1 MRILMLGQKRIPSRE
16 GGIDVVVENLA
27 TRMVDLG
34 HDVTLYVRRKK
45 GYKPSNYYNGCKIKK
60 IFTINKKST
69 DAIVFSFFA
78 TIKALFSKNDVIHFH
93 AEGNCFFLW
102 MTKFSKKKIVVTI
115 HGLDWKRSKF
125 NGFGAKVLK
134 KSEKRIVK
142 YADEIIVLSKNDQEY
157 FLNTYKRKTILIPN
171 GFENYAICDPQLIKD
186 RFNLEKNKFILFLAR
201 IVPEKGLQYLIEA
214 YKNINTDCKLVIA
227 GDESHSKD
235 YYYNM
240 VKLAEGNKNIIFTG
254 FVQGQMLEELLSN
267 ALLYVLP
274 SEIEGMPM
282 SLLEAL
288 GHSRVCLVSD
298 IPENHLDDNNCIYFE
313 NKSVDSLKQKLEQ
326 FLTSPIEFK
335 ETTKFNSWDDVV
347 KKTLEV
353 YEGK

>member
-1 MRILMLGQKRIPSRE
+1 MKILMLGQKRIPSRE
-16 GGIDVVVENLA
+16 GGIDVVVEKLA
-27 TRMVDLG
+27 TRMANLG
-34 HDVTLYVRRKK
+34 HDITLYVRRKK
-45 GYKPSNYYNGCKIKK
+45 GYKPNNFYKECKIKK

-78 TIKALFSKNDVIHFH
+78 TIKAIFSKNDVIHFH

-125 NGFGAKVLK
+125 NGIGAKILK
-134 KSEKRIVK
+134 KSEKRIAK

-157 FLNTYKRKTILIPN
+157 FLNTYKRKTTLIPN
-171 GFENYAICDPQLIKD
+171 GFEKYAICKAQLIKEQ
-186 RFNLEKNKFILFLAR
+186 FNLETNKFILFLAR

-214 YKNINTDCKLVIA
+214 YKRIETDCKLVIA

-235 YYYNM
+235 YYYDM
-240 VKLAEGNKNIIFTG
+240 VKLAEGNNNIIFTG

-274 SEIEGMPM
+274 SEVEGMPM

-298 IPENHLDDNNCIYFE
+298 IPENHLDDSNCIYFE
-313 NKSVDSLKQKLEQ
+313 NKSVDSLKQELEQ
-326 FLTSPIEFK
+326 FLSNPKVFK
-335 ETTKFNSWDDVV
+335 ETTNLKSWEYVV
-347 KKTLEV
+347 NKTLEV
-353 YEGK
+353 YEE